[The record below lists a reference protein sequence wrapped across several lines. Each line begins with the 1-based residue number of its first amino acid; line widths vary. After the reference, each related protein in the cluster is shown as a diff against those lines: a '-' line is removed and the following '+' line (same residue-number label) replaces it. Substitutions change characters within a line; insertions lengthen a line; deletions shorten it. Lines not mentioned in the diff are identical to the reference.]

1 MADISV
7 KIDNIVCR
15 APEGTTILEIARSN
29 GLEIPTFC
37 YHPKLSIVGAC
48 RMCVVEVSG
57 SRGLMTACSTVA
69 TDGMDIRTSTE
80 AVTKSRRNVLE
91 LLLSDHPMECLTCE
105 VGGKCALQKYAYEYN
120 VTGAAYQ
127 AHPRDHELDDTNPFY
142 LRDMRMCITCGK
154 CVRVCDEVVGATAL
168 GFSERG
174 DRTFVGPAFG
184 QSITDTT
191 CVSCGSCVDLCPTSA
206 LLSKHGKNRLRTA
219 DVSRVTTTCGYC
231 GVGCQITLVVDRNEI
246 LAVEPAEGPSNEGFL
261 CVKGK
266 YGFNFVN
273 HPDRLKVPLIRKN
286 GRFVES
292 SWDEALDLVAQKFS
306 DITAE
311 HGPQSIM
318 SLSSARCTNE
328 ENYLMQKLFRAVIGN
343 NNIDHCAR
351 L

>member
-1 MADISV
+1 MADISI
-7 KIDNIVCR
+7 KIDNIVYKT
-15 APEGTTILEIARSN
+15 PEGATILEIARSN
-29 GLEIPTFC
+29 GLEIPTLC

-69 TDGMDIRTSTE
+69 VDGMEVRTFTE

-105 VGGKCALQKYAYEYN
+105 VGGKCDLQKYAYEYN
-120 VTGAAYQ
+120 VTGSTYKSE
-127 AHPRDHELDDTNPFY
+127 PRDHEPDESNPFY
-142 LRDMRMCITCGK
+142 SRDMRMCITCGK
-154 CVRVCDEVVGATAL
+154 CVRVCDEIVGATAL

-184 QSITDTT
+184 QDIADTT
-191 CVSCGSCVDLCPTSA
+191 CVSCGSCVDTCPTAA
-206 LLSKHGKNRLRTA
+206 LLSRHGQNRLRTA
-219 DVSRVTTTCGYC
+219 NIRKVATTCGYC
-231 GVGCQITLVVDRNEI
+231 GVGCQINLLVDKNEI
-246 LAVEPAEGPSNEGFL
+246 LAVEPVEGPSNDGFL

-273 HPDRLKVPLIRKN
+273 HPDRLKVPLVRK
-286 GRFVES
+286 GGELVES
-292 SWDEALDLVAQKFS
+292 SWDEALDLVAQKLTA
-306 DITAE
+306 ITTE
-311 HGPQSIM
+311 HGPHSVM